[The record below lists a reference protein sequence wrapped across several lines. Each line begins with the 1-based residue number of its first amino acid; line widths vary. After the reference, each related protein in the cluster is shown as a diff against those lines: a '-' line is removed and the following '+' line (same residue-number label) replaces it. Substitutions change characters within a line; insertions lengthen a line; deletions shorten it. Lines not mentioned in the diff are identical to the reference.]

1 MALSLGSVILLLVSL
16 LDVPGSLCR
25 SSALCPHTS
34 FYHDCWIRRFPG
46 LFLNLPGSVQHGAQV
61 LQSQGEPTAQLC
73 SRKCCDHASC
83 NLAVFYSEN
92 NEETNCHLIHCP
104 QPESCILQPQEGAVL
119 FTATAGIDPDLLVF
133 DKVGQ
138 IDFNPRSSLKWE
150 RPNESGALAS
160 LPSLPHSLRPQYPP
174 PNLPSPSPH
183 KLIPQPF
190 SPLHHSSPQHSLP
203 HPASPGDSPLRS
215 FPPTHS
221 SLTAPYILE
230 STSVSPAGAR
240 SLSEGAN
247 SEGSLP
253 SLPPLDQPMSDLQSP
268 AHLDS
273 SKQHFNETKGHSGKN
288 QSSDGEVVNTKGPWV
303 GLWLLPGL
311 LGSSM
316 VLLCCCSG
324 ILLLGCCR
332 RRKRGRYRPGRVV
345 DSRRGT
351 LIRFAVL
358 KERV

>member
-119 FTATAGIDPDLLVF
+119 FTAT
-133 DKVGQ
+133 
-138 IDFNPRSSLKWE
+138 
-150 RPNESGALAS
+150 
-160 LPSLPHSLRPQYPP
+160 
-174 PNLPSPSPH
+174 
-183 KLIPQPF
+183 
-190 SPLHHSSPQHSLP
+190 
-203 HPASPGDSPLRS
+203 
-215 FPPTHS
+215 
-221 SLTAPYILE
+221 
-230 STSVSPAGAR
+230 AGAR